1 MLSVAAEVTLS
12 PPFGI
17 AFATNYPAPSFVAT
31 SIFKFS
37 DAYSASDQTDTCFHT
52 ALCNR
57 CRDLTHS
64 TKLIIFKSLLD
75 FGMSVHH
82 KRAAADYRL
91 GNGFSVH
98 HQKPGGRASRHL
110 NAASGPRENGEVAF
124 RGISLAIHYNFTTQD
139 EKGTCMPIG

>member
-1 MLSVAAEVTLS
+1 MQSVAAEVTL
-12 PPFGI
+12 PHPFGI
-17 AFATNYPAPSFVAT
+17 AFVTNYPAPSFVAT

-37 DAYSASDQTDTCFHT
+37 DAYSPSDQTDMCFRT
-52 ALCNR
+52 ALPNR
-57 CRDLTHS
+57 CRDLTHP

-98 HQKPGGRASRHL
+98 HQKPGSGASRYV
-110 NAASGPRENGEVAF
+110 NAASGPRENAPLCCGAVLIVEASG
-124 RGISLAIHYNFTTQD
+124 R
-139 EKGTCMPIG
+139 